1 VTKDLQKEIDQL
13 QNDLSQKDDE
23 RILLQERLN
32 KVELELK
39 KTLDDQTSTVSKYQ
53 SLVNE
58 RNALIEQQTIHS
70 TER

>member
-1 VTKDLQKEIDQL
+1 MTKDLQKEIDQL
-13 QNDLSQKDDE
+13 QDDLSQKDDE
-23 RILLQERLN
+23 RILLQERLD

-39 KTLDDQTSTVSKYQ
+39 KTLDDQTSTESKYQ

-58 RNALIEQQTIHS
+58 RDALIEQQTIHS